1 MSRVIK
7 LKVKQSFTDRETKED
22 YKKGKTY
29 SFTEKRADELLKNPY
44 IVEKVAEKEAENKT
58 EQTEDKTEIIK

>member
-1 MSRVIK
+1 MAKVIE
-7 LKVKQSFTDRETKED
+7 LRVKQNFTDKENGTD

-44 IVEKVAEKEAENKT
+44 IVEKVAEKETENKT
-58 EQTEDKTEIIK
+58 EQTEK

>member
-1 MSRVIK
+1 MAKVIE
-7 LKVKQSFTDRETKED
+7 LKVIQNFTDKENGKD

-44 IVEKVAEKEAENKT
+44 IVEKVAEKETENKA
-58 EQTEDKTEIIK
+58 EQTEK